1 MKKSD
6 YIIIAK
12 KLMDIANSGIGDVKM
27 PSIKAWYF
35 NREERQ
41 LLKELIVKCNEVE
54 IYEICEIDG
63 SDGRVE
69 SEKKGKF
76 SFQRG

>member
-1 MKKSD
+1 MKKSE

-35 NREERQ
+35 NMEERK
-41 LLKELIVKCNEVE
+41 LLKKLIIKCNESE
-54 IYEICEIDG
+54 IYEL
-63 SDGRVE
+63 
-69 SEKKGKF
+69 
-76 SFQRG
+76 